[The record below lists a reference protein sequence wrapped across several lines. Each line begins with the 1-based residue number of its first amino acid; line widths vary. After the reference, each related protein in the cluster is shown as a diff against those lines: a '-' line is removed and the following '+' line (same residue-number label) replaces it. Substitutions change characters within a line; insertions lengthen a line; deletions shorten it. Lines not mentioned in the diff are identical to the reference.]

1 MSQVIIV
8 QSGLKIANNLCD
20 ILEKRDI
27 TVIKAGTRSTK
38 PDFLGIDLVGYNAET
53 MVCSDF
59 FEKEIGGSSK
69 LVAAARQ
76 AKLSKVIII
85 GIDSSVNGI
94 DIKDELGGAVKK
106 ITVSDYT
113 DQYSLE
119 LIFNLCCQDISFSA
133 GDIKTF
139 ELLSLA
145 RRVANTDVTVFING
159 PTGSGKEVLAN
170 YLHEN
175 SNRKE
180 EPFVA
185 VNCAAIPENML
196 EAILF
201 GHEKGAFTG
210 ASNANKGIFR
220 AADKG
225 TLLLD
230 EISEMPLSLQAKL
243 LRVLQERKVTPVG
256 GQRDIEVDVR
266 VLATSNR
273 DMAYEVNQSRFREDL
288 YYRLNV
294 FPLQTKNLSARKD
307 DILPISIKILDKHN
321 KENGKI
327 PFITASARDLLL
339 NHDWPG
345 NVRELENTLQRALV
359 LSGGNAID
367 NSSIMIDKSLSNI
380 TENLAVGSLADQLA
394 FAKGE
399 ERAEDFSK
407 KLNDA
412 FNSVAESQN
421 NAAKIT
427 KDYELGKETDLT
439 KVIMQQQ
446 ISSIAFQMTLNVR
459 NKVLSSYKDIMNMPV

>member
-1 MSQVIIV
+1 MSQVIV
-8 QSGLKIANNLCD
+8 VNSNLKIANNLCD
-20 ILEKRDI
+20 ILENRDI
-27 TVIKAGTRSTK
+27 TVIKAGSDNSK
-38 PDFLGIDLVGYNAET
+38 PNFLGIDLVGYQADT
-53 MVCSDF
+53 IVCSDA
-59 FEKEIGGSSK
+59 FEKEVGGSQK
-69 LVAAARQ
+69 LVAIARQ
-76 AKLSKVIII
+76 AKLTKVIII
-85 GIDSSVNGI
+85 SEDVSVNGFEV
-94 DIKDELGGAVKK
+94 KSELGGALRR
-106 ITVSDYT
+106 VSISDFT

-119 LIFNLCCQDISFSA
+119 LIFNMCCPEISFSA
-133 GDIKTF
+133 GDIKTY

-145 RRVANTDVTVFING
+145 KRVANTDVTVFING

-175 SNRKE
+175 SNRKDA
-180 EPFVA
+180 PFVA

-256 GQRDIEVDVR
+256 GQRDIDVDVR

-273 DMAYEVNQSRFREDL
+273 DMASEVNQSRFREDL

-307 DILPISIKILDKHN
+307 DILPISIKILNKHFQ
-321 KENGKI
+321 ENNTTPYMTSG
-327 PFITASARDLLL
+327 ARELLL
-339 NHDWPG
+339 GHDWPG

-359 LSGGNAID
+359 LCQNNIID
-367 NSSIMIDKSLSNI
+367 ENSIMIDKSLSNI
-380 TENLAVGSLADQLA
+380 SNNSSIDTFADQLA
-394 FAKGE
+394 FAK
-399 ERAEDFSK
+399 
-407 KLNDA
+407 
-412 FNSVAESQN
+412 
-421 NAAKIT
+421 IT
-427 KDYELGKETDLT
+427 
-439 KVIMQQQ
+439 
-446 ISSIAFQMTLNVR
+446 
-459 NKVLSSYKDIMNMPV
+459 

>member
-1 MSQVIIV
+1 MSQVIVIKN
-8 QSGLKIANNLCD
+8 SLKIANNLCD
-20 ILEKRDI
+20 ILEKRNV
-27 TVIKAGTRSTK
+27 TVIKAGTDNSK
-38 PDFLGIDLVGYNAET
+38 PDFFGIDLVGYQADT
-53 MVCSDF
+53 VVCSDI

-69 LVAAARQ
+69 LVSIARQ
-76 AKLSKVIII
+76 AKLSKIIII
-85 GIDSSVNGI
+85 GDDSKIIGI
-94 DIKDELGGAVKK
+94 EIKDELGGAVKR

-119 LIFNLCCQDISFSA
+119 LIFNTCCPNISFSA
-133 GDIKTF
+133 GDTKTY

-145 RRVANTDVTVFING
+145 RRVASTDVTVFING

-256 GQRDIEVDVR
+256 GQRDIDVDVR

-294 FPLQTKNLSARKD
+294 FPLQTRNLSSRKD
-307 DILPISIKILDKHN
+307 DIMPISLKILDKHN
-321 KENGKI
+321 KESKTM
-327 PFITASARDLLL
+327 PYITSDARQLLL
-339 NHDWPG
+339 NHNWPG

-359 LSGGNAID
+359 LCRDNIID
-367 NSSIMIDKSLSNI
+367 SASIMIDKSLSNI
-380 TENLAVGSLADQLA
+380 NENSSVGSFADQLA
-394 FAKGE
+394 FAK
-399 ERAEDFSK
+399 
-407 KLNDA
+407 
-412 FNSVAESQN
+412 V
-421 NAAKIT
+421 T
-427 KDYELGKETDLT
+427 
-439 KVIMQQQ
+439 
-446 ISSIAFQMTLNVR
+446 
-459 NKVLSSYKDIMNMPV
+459 

>member
-1 MSQVIIV
+1 MSQIIV
-8 QSGLKIANNLCD
+8 VQNNLNIADNLCD
-20 ILEKRDI
+20 LLENRDV
-27 TVIKAGTRSTK
+27 TVIKAGSGSSK
-38 PDFLGIDLVGYNAET
+38 PDFLGIDLVGYNADT
-53 MVCSDF
+53 IVCSDI
-59 FEKEIGGSSK
+59 FEKQIGGSSK
-69 LVAAARQ
+69 LVSFARQ
-76 AKLSKVIII
+76 AKLSKVVII
-85 GIDSSVNGI
+85 GDSNSINGVQI
-94 DIKDELGGAVKK
+94 QDELGGAVKR
-106 ITVSDYT
+106 ITVADFT
-113 DQYSLE
+113 DPYSLE
-119 LIFNLCCQDISFSA
+119 LIFNICCPDVLFSA
-133 GDIKTF
+133 GDSKTF

-145 RRVANTDVTVFING
+145 KRVANTDVTVFING

-175 SNRKE
+175 SPRKD

-273 DMAYEVNQSRFREDL
+273 DMASEVNQSRFREDL

-294 FPLQTKNLSARKD
+294 FPLQTKKLADRKD
-307 DILPISIKILDKHN
+307 DILPISIKILDKHK
-321 KENGKI
+321 KENGTL
-327 PFITASARDLLL
+327 PFITSDARELLL
-339 NHDWPG
+339 NHNWPG

-359 LSGGNAID
+359 LSGDQLID
-367 NSSIMIDKSLSNI
+367 YNSIMIDKSLSNI
-380 TENLAVGSLADQLA
+380 NESLSVDSFAGQLA
-394 FAKGE
+394 FAK
-399 ERAEDFSK
+399 S
-407 KLNDA
+407 
-412 FNSVAESQN
+412 
-421 NAAKIT
+421 T
-427 KDYELGKETDLT
+427 
-439 KVIMQQQ
+439 
-446 ISSIAFQMTLNVR
+446 
-459 NKVLSSYKDIMNMPV
+459 

>member
-1 MSQVIIV
+1 MSQVIVV
-8 QSGLKIANNLCD
+8 QNSLNIANNLCD
-20 ILEKRDI
+20 LLENRDV
-27 TVIKAGTRSTK
+27 TVIKAGSDSSK
-38 PDFLGIDLVGYNAET
+38 PDFLGIDLVGYNANT
-53 MVCSDF
+53 MVCSDI

-69 LVAAARQ
+69 LVSLARQ
-76 AKLSKVIII
+76 AKLTKVIII
-85 GIDSSVNGI
+85 TESKLVAGI
-94 DIKDELGGAVKK
+94 DIQDDLGGALKR
-106 ITVSDYT
+106 ITVEDFT
-113 DQYSLE
+113 DPYSLE
-119 LIFNLCCQDISFSA
+119 LIFNVCCPDVLFSA

-273 DMAYEVNQSRFREDL
+273 DMASEVNQSRFREDL

-294 FPLQTKNLSARKD
+294 FPLQTKKLSDRKD

-321 KENGKI
+321 KDNGTI
-327 PFITASARDLLL
+327 PFITGDARDLLL
-339 NHDWPG
+339 KHDWPG

-359 LSGGNAID
+359 LSGGKAID
-367 NSSIMIDKSLSNI
+367 QMSIMIDKSLSNI
-380 TENLAVGSLADQLA
+380 NENLSVETLADQLA
-394 FAKGE
+394 FAK
-399 ERAEDFSK
+399 A
-407 KLNDA
+407 
-412 FNSVAESQN
+412 
-421 NAAKIT
+421 T
-427 KDYELGKETDLT
+427 W
-439 KVIMQQQ
+439 
-446 ISSIAFQMTLNVR
+446 
-459 NKVLSSYKDIMNMPV
+459 

>member
-1 MSQVIIV
+1 MSQIIV
-8 QSGLKIANNLCD
+8 VNSNLKIANNLCHM
-20 ILEKRDI
+20 LENRDV
-27 TVIKAGTRSTK
+27 TVIKAGSDNSK
-38 PDFLGIDLVGYNAET
+38 PNFLGIDLVGYQADT
-53 MVCSDF
+53 IVCSDF
-59 FEKEIGGSSK
+59 FEKEIGGSQK
-69 LVAAARQ
+69 LVTIARQ

-85 GIDSSVNGI
+85 SEDLSVNGFEV
-94 DIKDELGGAVKK
+94 KSELGGALRR
-106 ITVSDYT
+106 VSISDFM

-119 LIFNLCCQDISFSA
+119 LIFNMCCPEISFSA
-133 GDIKTF
+133 GDIKTY

-145 RRVANTDVTVFING
+145 KRVANTDVTVFING

-175 SNRKE
+175 SNRKDN
-180 EPFVA
+180 PFVA

-256 GQRDIEVDVR
+256 GQRDIDVDVR

-273 DMAYEVNQSRFREDL
+273 DMASEVNQSRFREDL

-294 FPLQTKNLSARKD
+294 FPLQTRNLSARKD
-307 DILPISIKILDKHN
+307 DILPISIKILNKHFKDN
-321 KENGKI
+321 NTTPYMTSG
-327 PFITASARDLLL
+327 ARELLL
-339 NHDWPG
+339 SHDWPG

-359 LSGGNAID
+359 LCQNNIID
-367 NSSIMIDKSLSNI
+367 ENSIMIDKSLTNISNNSSVD
-380 TENLAVGSLADQLA
+380 TFADQLA
-394 FAKGE
+394 FAK
-399 ERAEDFSK
+399 
-407 KLNDA
+407 
-412 FNSVAESQN
+412 
-421 NAAKIT
+421 IT
-427 KDYELGKETDLT
+427 
-439 KVIMQQQ
+439 
-446 ISSIAFQMTLNVR
+446 
-459 NKVLSSYKDIMNMPV
+459 

>member
-1 MSQVIIV
+1 MSQVIVIKN
-8 QSGLKIANNLCD
+8 SLKIVNNLCD
-20 ILEKRDI
+20 ILEKRDV
-27 TVIKAGTRSTK
+27 TVIKAGTDHSK
-38 PDFLGIDLVGYNAET
+38 PDFLGIDLVGYQADT
-53 MVCSDF
+53 IVCSDI

-69 LVAAARQ
+69 LVSFARQ
-76 AKLSKVIII
+76 AKLSKIII
-85 GIDSSVNGI
+85 IADDTKINGI
-94 DIKDELGGAVKK
+94 EIKDELGGAVKR

-119 LIFNLCCQDISFSA
+119 LIFNTCCPQISFSA
-133 GDIKTF
+133 GDTKTY

-145 RRVANTDVTVFING
+145 RRVAITDVTVFING

-175 SNRKE
+175 SNRKN

-256 GQRDIEVDVR
+256 GQRDIDVDVR

-294 FPLQTKNLSARKD
+294 FPLQTRNLSSRKD

-321 KENGKI
+321 NESKTM
-327 PFITASARDLLL
+327 PYITSDARELLSSH
-339 NHDWPG
+339 NWPG

-359 LSGGNAID
+359 LCKDNIID
-367 NSSIMIDKSLSNI
+367 GKSIMIDKSLSNI
-380 TENLAVGSLADQLA
+380 SENSSVDSFADQLA
-394 FAKGE
+394 FAKVTWE
-399 ERAEDFSK
+399 EIEYASFKSK
-407 KLNDA
+407 
-412 FNSVAESQN
+412 
-421 NAAKIT
+421 
-427 KDYELGKETDLT
+427 Y
-439 KVIMQQQ
+439 
-446 ISSIAFQMTLNVR
+446 
-459 NKVLSSYKDIMNMPV
+459 

>member
-1 MSQVIIV
+1 MSQVIV
-8 QSGLKIANNLCD
+8 VNNSLKIANNLCE
-20 ILEKRDI
+20 ILEQRDI
-27 TVIKAGTRSTK
+27 TVIKAGVGSSK
-38 PDFLGIDLVGYNAET
+38 PDFFGIDLVGYQADT
-53 MVCSDF
+53 IVCSDI

-69 LVAAARQ
+69 LVSIARQ
-76 AKLSKVIII
+76 AKLTKIII
-85 GIDSSVNGI
+85 IADDSSCNGI
-94 DIKDELGGAVKK
+94 DIKDELGGAVKR
-106 ITVSDYT
+106 INIADYT

-119 LIFNLCCQDISFSA
+119 LIFNTCCPNISFSA
-133 GDIKTF
+133 GDAKTY

-145 RRVANTDVTVFING
+145 RRVASTDVTVFING

-256 GQRDIEVDVR
+256 GQRDIDVDVR

-273 DMAYEVNQSRFREDL
+273 DMAHEVNQSRFREDL

-294 FPLQTKNLSARKD
+294 FPLQTRNLSSRKD
-307 DILPISIKILDKHN
+307 DILPIAIKNLDKHSQ
-321 KENGKI
+321 EGKSSPYLTI
-327 PFITASARDLLL
+327 EARELLL
-339 NHDWPG
+339 SHNWPG

-359 LSGGNAID
+359 LSNENIID
-367 NSSIMIDKSLSNI
+367 EKSIMIDKSLSKINESSSVD
-380 TENLAVGSLADQLA
+380 TFADQLA
-394 FAKGE
+394 FAK
-399 ERAEDFSK
+399 
-407 KLNDA
+407 
-412 FNSVAESQN
+412 V
-421 NAAKIT
+421 T
-427 KDYELGKETDLT
+427 
-439 KVIMQQQ
+439 
-446 ISSIAFQMTLNVR
+446 
-459 NKVLSSYKDIMNMPV
+459 

>member
-1 MSQVIIV
+1 MNQIIV
-8 QSGLKIANNLCD
+8 VQNKLTIASNLSN
-20 ILEKRDI
+20 ILENRDI
-27 TVIKAGTRSTK
+27 TVIKAGSDSSK
-38 PDFLGIDLVGYNAET
+38 PDFSGIDLVGYQADT
-53 MVCSDF
+53 IVCSDI

-69 LVAAARQ
+69 LVAMARQ
-76 AKLSKVIII
+76 AKLTKVIII
-85 GIDSSVNGI
+85 SDNNKIDGIE
-94 DIKDELGGAVKK
+94 IKDELGGAIKR
-106 ITVSDYT
+106 ISLSDYT
-113 DQYSLE
+113 DPYALE
-119 LIFNLCCQDISFSA
+119 LIFNICCPNISFAA
-133 GDIKTF
+133 GDTKTF

-170 YLHEN
+170 YLHDN
-175 SNRKE
+175 SNRKG

-210 ASNANKGIFR
+210 ASQANKGIFR

-273 DMAYEVNQSRFREDL
+273 DMASEVRQSRFREDL

-307 DILPISIKILDKHN
+307 DILPISIKILDKHK
-321 KENGKI
+321 KENGTI
-327 PFITASARDLLL
+327 PFINSEARELLI
-339 NHDWPG
+339 NHSWPG

-359 LSGGNAID
+359 LSDHSIIEK
-367 NSSIMIDKSLSNI
+367 SSIMIDQSLSNI
-380 TENLAVGSLADQLA
+380 NEKSSVETLADQLA
-394 FAKGE
+394 FA
-399 ERAEDFSK
+399 RA
-407 KLNDA
+407 
-412 FNSVAESQN
+412 
-421 NAAKIT
+421 T
-427 KDYELGKETDLT
+427 Y
-439 KVIMQQQ
+439 
-446 ISSIAFQMTLNVR
+446 
-459 NKVLSSYKDIMNMPV
+459 

>member
-1 MSQVIIV
+1 MSQVIVIKN
-8 QSGLKIANNLCD
+8 SLKIVNNLCD
-20 ILEKRDI
+20 ILEKRDV
-27 TVIKAGTRSTK
+27 TVIKAGTDNSK
-38 PDFLGIDLVGYNAET
+38 PDFFGIDLVGYQADT
-53 MVCSDF
+53 VVCSDI

-69 LVAAARQ
+69 LVSVARQ
-76 AKLSKVIII
+76 AKLSKIIII
-85 GIDSSVNGI
+85 GDDSKINGI
-94 DIKDELGGAVKK
+94 EIKDELGGAVKR

-119 LIFNLCCQDISFSA
+119 LIFNTCCPNISFSA
-133 GDIKTF
+133 GDTKTY

-145 RRVANTDVTVFING
+145 RRVASTDVTVFING

-256 GQRDIEVDVR
+256 GQRDIDVDVR

-294 FPLQTKNLSARKD
+294 FPLQTRNLSSRKD
-307 DILPISIKILDKHN
+307 DILPISLKILDKHN
-321 KENGKI
+321 RESKTM
-327 PFITASARDLLL
+327 PYITSDARELLL
-339 NHDWPG
+339 NHNWPG

-359 LSGGNAID
+359 LCKDNIID
-367 NSSIMIDKSLSNI
+367 GSSIMIDKSLSNI
-380 TENLAVGSLADQLA
+380 NENSSVDSFADQLA
-394 FAKGE
+394 FAK
-399 ERAEDFSK
+399 A
-407 KLNDA
+407 
-412 FNSVAESQN
+412 
-421 NAAKIT
+421 T
-427 KDYELGKETDLT
+427 
-439 KVIMQQQ
+439 
-446 ISSIAFQMTLNVR
+446 
-459 NKVLSSYKDIMNMPV
+459 

>member
-1 MSQVIIV
+1 MSQVIVV
-8 QSGLKIANNLCD
+8 QNSLNIANNLCD
-20 ILEKRDI
+20 LLENRDV
-27 TVIKAGTRSTK
+27 TVIKAGSDSSK
-38 PDFLGIDLVGYNAET
+38 PDFLGIDLVGYNANT
-53 MVCSDF
+53 MVCSDI

-69 LVAAARQ
+69 LVSLARQ
-76 AKLSKVIII
+76 AKLTKVVIITE
-85 GIDSSVNGI
+85 SNLVAGI
-94 DIKDELGGAVKK
+94 DIQDDLGGALKR
-106 ITVSDYT
+106 ITVEDFT
-113 DQYSLE
+113 DPYSLE
-119 LIFNLCCQDISFSA
+119 LIFNVCCPDVLFSA

-273 DMAYEVNQSRFREDL
+273 DMASEVNQSRFREDL

-294 FPLQTKNLSARKD
+294 FPLQTKKLSERKD

-321 KENGKI
+321 KENGTI
-327 PFITASARDLLL
+327 PFITGDARDLLL
-339 NHDWPG
+339 KHDWPG

-359 LSGGNAID
+359 LSGGKAID
-367 NSSIMIDKSLSNI
+367 QMSIMIDKSLSNI
-380 TENLAVGSLADQLA
+380 NENLSVETLADQLA
-394 FAKGE
+394 FAK
-399 ERAEDFSK
+399 A
-407 KLNDA
+407 
-412 FNSVAESQN
+412 
-421 NAAKIT
+421 T
-427 KDYELGKETDLT
+427 
-439 KVIMQQQ
+439 
-446 ISSIAFQMTLNVR
+446 
-459 NKVLSSYKDIMNMPV
+459 

>member
-1 MSQVIIV
+1 MSQVIV
-8 QSGLKIANNLCD
+8 VKNSLNIANNLCD
-20 ILEKRDI
+20 LLENRDV
-27 TVIKAGTRSTK
+27 TVIKAGTDSSK
-38 PDFLGIDLVGYNAET
+38 PDFLGIDLVGYNANT
-53 MVCSDF
+53 IVCSDI

-69 LVAAARQ
+69 LVSVARQ
-76 AKLSKVIII
+76 AKLTKVIII
-85 GIDSSVNGI
+85 ADNHTISGI
-94 DIKDELGGAVKK
+94 DIKDELGGAIKR
-106 ITVSDYT
+106 ITVEDFT
-113 DQYSLE
+113 DPYSLE
-119 LIFNLCCQDISFSA
+119 LIFNVCCPDVLFSA

-145 RRVANTDVTVFING
+145 RRVARTDVTVFING

-175 SNRKE
+175 SSRKE

-273 DMAYEVNQSRFREDL
+273 DMASEVRASRFREDL

-294 FPLQTKNLSARKD
+294 FPLQTQNLSSRQD
-307 DILPISIKILDKHN
+307 DILPIAIKILDKH
-321 KENGKI
+321 KKQNGNI
-327 PFITASARDLLL
+327 PFVTSQARDLLL
-339 NHDWPG
+339 NHSWPG

-359 LSGGNAID
+359 LSDDSTITA
-367 NSSIMIDKSLSNI
+367 SSIMIDKSLSNVNETSSI
-380 TENLAVGSLADQLA
+380 ETLADQLA
-394 FAKGE
+394 FA
-399 ERAEDFSK
+399 RA
-407 KLNDA
+407 
-412 FNSVAESQN
+412 
-421 NAAKIT
+421 T
-427 KDYELGKETDLT
+427 Y
-439 KVIMQQQ
+439 
-446 ISSIAFQMTLNVR
+446 
-459 NKVLSSYKDIMNMPV
+459 

>member
-1 MSQVIIV
+1 MSQVIV
-8 QSGLKIANNLCD
+8 VNNSLKIANNLCD
-20 ILEKRDI
+20 ILEQRNI
-27 TVIKAGTRSTK
+27 TVIKAGVGSSK
-38 PDFLGIDLVGYNAET
+38 PDFFGIDLVGYQADT
-53 MVCSDF
+53 IVCSDI

-69 LVAAARQ
+69 LVSIARQ
-76 AKLSKVIII
+76 AKLTKIII
-85 GIDSSVNGI
+85 IADDSNCSGIE
-94 DIKDELGGAVKK
+94 IKDELGGAVKRMN
-106 ITVSDYT
+106 IADYT

-119 LIFNLCCQDISFSA
+119 IIFNTCCPNISFSA
-133 GDIKTF
+133 GDPKTY

-145 RRVANTDVTVFING
+145 RRVASTDVTVFING

-175 SNRKE
+175 SDRKE

-273 DMAYEVNQSRFREDL
+273 DMALEVNQSRFREDL

-294 FPLQTKNLSARKD
+294 FPLQTRNLSSRKD
-307 DILPISIKILDKHN
+307 DILPIAIKILDKHN
-321 KENGKI
+321 QEGKSS
-327 PFITASARDLLL
+327 PYLTLEARELLL
-339 NHDWPG
+339 SHNWPG

-359 LSGGNAID
+359 LSNENIID
-367 NSSIMIDKSLSNI
+367 EKSIMIDKSLSKINESSSVD
-380 TENLAVGSLADQLA
+380 TFADQLA
-394 FAKGE
+394 FAK
-399 ERAEDFSK
+399 
-407 KLNDA
+407 
-412 FNSVAESQN
+412 V
-421 NAAKIT
+421 T
-427 KDYELGKETDLT
+427 
-439 KVIMQQQ
+439 
-446 ISSIAFQMTLNVR
+446 
-459 NKVLSSYKDIMNMPV
+459 

>member
-8 QSGLKIANNLCD
+8 QSGLKIASNLCD

-27 TVIKAGTRSTK
+27 TVIKAGTGSTK

-53 MVCSDF
+53 MVCSDV

-85 GIDSSVNGI
+85 GIDSSVNSI
-94 DIKDELGGAVKK
+94 EIKDELGGAIKK
-106 ITVSDYT
+106 VTISDYT
-113 DQYSLE
+113 DQYFLE
-119 LIFNLCCQDISFSA
+119 LIFNLCCQNISFSA

-180 EPFVA
+180 APFVA

-367 NSSIMIDKSLSNI
+367 NTSIMIDKSLSNI
-380 TENLAVGSLADQLA
+380 TENLAVDSLQT
-394 FAKGE
+394 
-399 ERAEDFSK
+399 
-407 KLNDA
+407 NW
-412 FNSVAESQN
+412 
-421 NAAKIT
+421 
-427 KDYELGKETDLT
+427 
-439 KVIMQQQ
+439 
-446 ISSIAFQMTLNVR
+446 
-459 NKVLSSYKDIMNMPV
+459 LSPRQHN

>member
-1 MSQVIIV
+1 MSQVIVV
-8 QSGLKIANNLCD
+8 QNSLNIANNLCD
-20 ILEKRDI
+20 LLENRDI
-27 TVIKAGTRSTK
+27 TVIKAGSDSSK
-38 PDFLGIDLVGYNAET
+38 PDFLGIDLVGYNANT
-53 MVCSDF
+53 MVCSDI

-69 LVAAARQ
+69 LVSLARQ
-76 AKLSKVIII
+76 AKLTKVIII
-85 GIDSSVNGI
+85 TESNLVAGI
-94 DIKDELGGAVKK
+94 DIQDDLGGALKR
-106 ITVSDYT
+106 ITVEDFT
-113 DQYSLE
+113 DPYSLE
-119 LIFNLCCQDISFSA
+119 LIFNVCCPDVLFSA

-273 DMAYEVNQSRFREDL
+273 DMASEVNQSRFREDL

-294 FPLQTKNLSARKD
+294 FPLQTKKLSDRRD

-321 KENGKI
+321 KENGTI
-327 PFITASARDLLL
+327 PFITPDARDLLL
-339 NHDWPG
+339 KHDWPG

-359 LSGGNAID
+359 LSGGKAID
-367 NSSIMIDKSLSNI
+367 QMSIMIDKSLSNI
-380 TENLAVGSLADQLA
+380 NENLSVETLADQLA
-394 FAKGE
+394 FAK
-399 ERAEDFSK
+399 A
-407 KLNDA
+407 
-412 FNSVAESQN
+412 
-421 NAAKIT
+421 T
-427 KDYELGKETDLT
+427 
-439 KVIMQQQ
+439 
-446 ISSIAFQMTLNVR
+446 
-459 NKVLSSYKDIMNMPV
+459 

>member
-1 MSQVIIV
+1 MSQVIVV
-8 QSGLKIANNLCD
+8 QNSLNIANNLCD
-20 ILEKRDI
+20 LLENRDV
-27 TVIKAGTRSTK
+27 TVIKAGSDSSK
-38 PDFLGIDLVGYNAET
+38 PDFLGIDLVGYNANT
-53 MVCSDF
+53 MVCSDI

-69 LVAAARQ
+69 LVSLARQ
-76 AKLSKVIII
+76 AKLTKVIII
-85 GIDSSVNGI
+85 TESKLVAGI
-94 DIKDELGGAVKK
+94 DIQDDLGGALKR
-106 ITVSDYT
+106 ITVEDFT
-113 DQYSLE
+113 DPYSLE
-119 LIFNLCCQDISFSA
+119 LIFNVCCPDVLFSA

-273 DMAYEVNQSRFREDL
+273 DMASEVNQSRFREDL

-294 FPLQTKNLSARKD
+294 FPLQTKKLSDRKD

-321 KENGKI
+321 KENGTI
-327 PFITASARDLLL
+327 PFITGDARNLLL
-339 NHDWPG
+339 KHDWPG

-359 LSGGNAID
+359 LSGGKAID
-367 NSSIMIDKSLSNI
+367 QMSIMIDKSLSNI
-380 TENLAVGSLADQLA
+380 NENLSVETLADQLA
-394 FAKGE
+394 FAK
-399 ERAEDFSK
+399 A
-407 KLNDA
+407 
-412 FNSVAESQN
+412 
-421 NAAKIT
+421 T
-427 KDYELGKETDLT
+427 W
-439 KVIMQQQ
+439 
-446 ISSIAFQMTLNVR
+446 
-459 NKVLSSYKDIMNMPV
+459 

>member
-1 MSQVIIV
+1 MSQVIV
-8 QSGLKIANNLCD
+8 VNSNLKIANNLCD
-20 ILEKRDI
+20 ILENRDI
-27 TVIKAGTRSTK
+27 TVIKAGSDNSK
-38 PDFLGIDLVGYNAET
+38 PNFLGIDLVGYQADT
-53 MVCSDF
+53 IVCSDA
-59 FEKEIGGSSK
+59 FEKEVGGSQK
-69 LVAAARQ
+69 LVAIARQ
-76 AKLSKVIII
+76 AKLTKVIII
-85 GIDSSVNGI
+85 REDVSVNGFEV
-94 DIKDELGGAVKK
+94 KSELGGALRR
-106 ITVSDYT
+106 VSISDFT

-119 LIFNLCCQDISFSA
+119 LIFNMCCPDISFSA
-133 GDIKTF
+133 GDIKTY

-145 RRVANTDVTVFING
+145 KRVANTDVTVFING

-175 SNRKE
+175 SNRKDA
-180 EPFVA
+180 PFVA

-256 GQRDIEVDVR
+256 GQRDIDVDVR

-273 DMAYEVNQSRFREDL
+273 DMASEVNQSRFREDL

-307 DILPISIKILDKHN
+307 DILPISIKILNKHFQ
-321 KENGKI
+321 ENNMTPYMTSG
-327 PFITASARDLLL
+327 ARELLL
-339 NHDWPG
+339 GHDWPG

-359 LSGGNAID
+359 LCQNNIID
-367 NSSIMIDKSLSNI
+367 ENSIMIDKSLSSISSNSSVD
-380 TENLAVGSLADQLA
+380 TFADQLA
-394 FAKGE
+394 FAK
-399 ERAEDFSK
+399 
-407 KLNDA
+407 
-412 FNSVAESQN
+412 
-421 NAAKIT
+421 IT
-427 KDYELGKETDLT
+427 
-439 KVIMQQQ
+439 
-446 ISSIAFQMTLNVR
+446 
-459 NKVLSSYKDIMNMPV
+459 

>member
-1 MSQVIIV
+1 
-8 QSGLKIANNLCD
+8 L
-20 ILEKRDI
+20 LENRDV
-27 TVIKAGTRSTK
+27 TVIKAGSDSSK
-38 PDFLGIDLVGYNAET
+38 PDILGIDLVGYNANT
-53 MVCSDF
+53 MVCSDI

-69 LVAAARQ
+69 LVSFARQ
-76 AKLSKVIII
+76 AKLTKVVIITESNLI
-85 GIDSSVNGI
+85 SGI
-94 DIKDELGGAVKK
+94 DIQDELGGALKR
-106 ITVSDYT
+106 ITVEDFT
-113 DQYSLE
+113 DPYSLE
-119 LIFNLCCQDISFSA
+119 LIFNVCCPDVLFSA

-175 SNRKE
+175 SSRKE

-256 GQRDIEVDVR
+256 GQRDIDVDVR

-273 DMAYEVNQSRFREDL
+273 DMASEVNQSRFREDL

-294 FPLQTKNLSARKD
+294 FPLQTKKLSDRKD

-321 KENGKI
+321 KDNGTI
-327 PFITASARDLLL
+327 PFITADARDLLL
-339 NHDWPG
+339 KHDWPG

-359 LSGGNAID
+359 LSGGKAID
-367 NSSIMIDKSLSNI
+367 QMSIMIDKSLSNI
-380 TENLAVGSLADQLA
+380 NENLSVETLADQLA
-394 FAKGE
+394 FAK
-399 ERAEDFSK
+399 A
-407 KLNDA
+407 
-412 FNSVAESQN
+412 
-421 NAAKIT
+421 T
-427 KDYELGKETDLT
+427 
-439 KVIMQQQ
+439 
-446 ISSIAFQMTLNVR
+446 
-459 NKVLSSYKDIMNMPV
+459 

>member
-1 MSQVIIV
+1 MSQVIV
-8 QSGLKIANNLCD
+8 VKNSLNIANNLCD
-20 ILEKRDI
+20 LLENRDV
-27 TVIKAGTRSTK
+27 TVIKAGSGSSK
-38 PDFLGIDLVGYNAET
+38 PDFLGIDLVGYNADT
-53 MVCSDF
+53 MVCSDI
-59 FEKEIGGSSK
+59 FEKEIGGSST
-69 LVAAARQ
+69 LVSAARQ

-85 GIDSSVNGI
+85 GDSNSIN
-94 DIKDELGGAVKK
+94 DIEIQDELGGAVKR
-106 ITVSDYT
+106 ITVADFT
-113 DQYSLE
+113 DPYSLE
-119 LIFNLCCQDISFSA
+119 LIFNVCCPDIAFSA

-170 YLHEN
+170 YLHLN
-175 SNRKE
+175 SSRKN

-273 DMAYEVNQSRFREDL
+273 DMASEVNQSRFREDL

-294 FPLQTKNLSARKD
+294 FPLQTKKLSDRKD
-307 DILPISIKILDKHN
+307 DILPIAIKILDKHN
-321 KENGKI
+321 KDNGI
-327 PFITASARDLLL
+327 VPFITPNARDLLL
-339 NHDWPG
+339 NHNWPG

-359 LSGGNAID
+359 LSEGQSID
-367 NSSIMIDKSLSNI
+367 HTSIMIDKSLSNI
-380 TENLAVGSLADQLA
+380 NESLSVDSLADQLA
-394 FAKGE
+394 FAK
-399 ERAEDFSK
+399 A
-407 KLNDA
+407 
-412 FNSVAESQN
+412 
-421 NAAKIT
+421 T
-427 KDYELGKETDLT
+427 
-439 KVIMQQQ
+439 
-446 ISSIAFQMTLNVR
+446 
-459 NKVLSSYKDIMNMPV
+459 